1 MKKLIGIF
9 KLLRVKHY
17 VKNGLVFLPLFFA
30 KRIFEPSALL
40 IACLGALAFSLIS
53 SIVYIINDIRDREK
67 DRLHSTKCKRP
78 IASGVVSP
86 RLATVTA
93 VGLGIAATVLLAFTK
108 SYVGALCAVGYL
120 LINVLYSFGM
130 KNIPVIDVTLLV
142 SGFVIRVIFGGV
154 ICAVEISPWL
164 LVTVICAAFYM
175 GFGKR
180 RGEIVSE
187 ENETRE
193 VNKRYSLDF
202 LDQQI
207 SVFMALILV
216 FYSLWCITVQ
226 QNGFEWS
233 VIIVM
238 LIFVRYSYL
247 IKSESDG
254 DPVSVLLSDKFL
266 LLLVLIYC
274 VYVFAVVYEPILW
287 LKG

>member
-40 IACLGALAFSLIS
+40 TACLGALAFSLIS

-78 IASGVVSP
+78 IASGLISQ

-93 VGLGIAATVLLAFTK
+93 FMLGIVAAVLLVFTK
-108 SYVGALCAVGYL
+108 SYVGAICAVGYL

-130 KNIPVIDVTLLV
+130 KNIPVVDVTLLV
-142 SGFVIRVIFGGV
+142 SGFVIRVVFGGV

-187 ENETRE
+187 GSNTRE
-193 VNKRYSLDF
+193 VNKWYSLDF

-207 SVFMALILV
+207 AVFMSLMLV
-216 FYSLWCITVQ
+216 FYSLWCIAVQ
-226 QNGFEWS
+226 KNGFEWS

-254 DPVSVLLSDKFL
+254 DPVSVLLSDKYL
-266 LLLVLIYC
+266 LLLVLFYC
-274 VYVFAVVYEPILW
+274 IYVFAVVYEPILW
-287 LKG
+287 FKA